1 MAPDDRSAADRRSWG
16 VGERSPVWTLRRAR
30 CATLGGSAACSVCRI
45 SRFSRSIFE
54 IHEESAGVAAEA
66 ARTLGVP
73 LARINVNGGAPA
85 CGHLPGM
92 SGARMV

>member
-1 MAPDDRSAADRRSWG
+1 MD
-16 VGERSPVWTLRRAR
+16 LRRAR
-30 CATLGGSAACSVCRI
+30 CAALGGAAARSVCRI

-73 LARINVNGGAPA
+73 LGRINVNGGAPA
-85 CGHLPGM
+85 CGHLPGI

>member
-1 MAPDDRSAADRRSWG
+1 M
-16 VGERSPVWTLRRAR
+16 
-30 CATLGGSAACSVCRI
+30 CRI

-73 LARINVNGGAPA
+73 LGRINVNGGAPA

>member
-1 MAPDDRSAADRRSWG
+1 M
-16 VGERSPVWTLRRAR
+16 
-30 CATLGGSAACSVCRI
+30 CRI

-54 IHEESAGVAAEA
+54 IHEESAGV